1 MRKLTSIAVLL
12 VLLLPCMAGAGENI
26 LVIGVI
32 SKNISEIDG
41 RILREET
48 MRCLHN
54 DGFAVVP
61 VMDIERELRER
72 TTLSQ
77 IIPDK
82 DIFPLADSFGAQW
95 TIKGVLST
103 NGNRSS
109 LLLDIYCTAENRKY
123 SSTIN
128 VPDGEFPEV
137 IPELSSRIAIKT
149 AELIRSK
156 VNRSE

>member
-1 MRKLTSIAVLL
+1 MSKPALIAILL
-12 VLLLPCMAGAGENI
+12 VLLLPCMAGAGEKI

-32 SKNISEIDG
+32 SKDISELDG

-48 MRCLHN
+48 MRCFHN

-72 TTLSQ
+72 TTLTQ

-82 DIFPLADSFGAQW
+82 DIFPLAASFGAQW

-109 LLLDIYCTAENRKY
+109 LFLDIYNTAENRKY
-123 SSTIN
+123 SSTID
-128 VPDGEFPEV
+128 VPDGEFPEI
-137 IPELSSRIAIKT
+137 IPELSSRIARKT
-149 AELIRSK
+149 GELIRSK

>member
-1 MRKLTSIAVLL
+1 MKKLASIAIF
-12 VLLLPCMAGAGENI
+12 LLLILPCSAGEKI

-32 SKNISEIDG
+32 SNDISELDG

-72 TTLSQ
+72 DTLTR

-82 DIFPLADSFGAQW
+82 DIFPLAASFGAQW
-95 TIKGVLST
+95 TVKGVLSAS
-103 NGNRSS
+103 GERSR
-109 LLLDIYCTAENRKY
+109 LILDIYCTADNKKY
-123 SSTIN
+123 SSTVD
-128 VPDGEFPEV
+128 VPDGEFPEI
-137 IPELSSRIAIKT
+137 IPELSSRIARKT

-156 VNRSE
+156 VNCSK